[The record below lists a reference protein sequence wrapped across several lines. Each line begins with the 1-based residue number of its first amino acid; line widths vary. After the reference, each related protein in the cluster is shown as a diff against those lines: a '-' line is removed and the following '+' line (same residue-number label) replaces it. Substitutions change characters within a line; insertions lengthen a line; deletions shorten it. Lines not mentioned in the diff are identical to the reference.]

1 MTSQPH
7 DGPTRVGDY
16 TLLTRLGEGGMGI
29 VHLARGADGRRV
41 ALKVLR
47 PHVVGDAEAR
57 ARLAREVG
65 SLSRVRSPWVAEILA
80 ADPWGEMPYVVTR
93 YVPGLSLHDH
103 VQEEGPVADRDLL
116 WLAGCLAEGV
126 EAVHAAGVLHR
137 DVKPS
142 NVLMEG
148 RTPILID
155 FGLARVAEDP
165 RLTQTGWLLGT
176 PGYLAP
182 EILYGDEATPAAD
195 VHAWAAT
202 VAYAATGQAPYGRGP
217 AMAIMDRARRG
228 EHDLS
233 GIDRPLADVLD
244 AALSP
249 DPLERPLLE
258 ELLAW
263 LRPLSTRPSDP
274 RVPPPGGGVLGGV
287 GEQVDDDD
295 FTLPL
300 ALAAQ
305 AGVVVPPV
313 PPVPAGEVA
322 TATPITVVDHV
333 RPGAV
338 AAAPP
343 APPTTPVTAPPAPV
357 GDGTGTERLES
368 ERPESERPESER
380 WSSAADGRE
389 GARTQVLADGSREW
403 PPPPPRDGD
412 DALSRMEEQWDRQWE
427 EPDGAARTDV
437 PALERVRRGL
447 AVTAGAF
454 VVGAGLA
461 AAPWLTLIG
470 VVAMIWLLR
479 AGSLASSAVAGRRQV
494 RGRKWHDGLAW
505 VFSSPWHL
513 LRATTGTLVLTVWS
527 AGLALA
533 AGLLCYAFALDLPT
547 SLLVSGTTLGVAL
560 WSGPG
565 SDRFRRPVGRALYP
579 ATGRPVAWLVLCAAL
594 VVTGSLLAMV
604 AVGQGTWWAPADSGP
619 FGLG

>member
-1 MTSQPH
+1 MTSQPQI
-7 DGPTRVGDY
+7 GPTRVGDY

-47 PHVVGDAEAR
+47 PHVIGDAEAR

-103 VQEEGPVADRDLL
+103 VQEEGPVADRDLY
-116 WLAGCLAEGV
+116 WLAGCLAEGI

-202 VAYAATGQAPYGRGP
+202 VAYAATGHAPYGRGP

-233 GIDRPLADVLD
+233 GIARPMADVLA
-244 AALSP
+244 AALAP

-263 LRPLSTRPSDP
+263 LRPLSTRPADP
-274 RVPPPGGGVLGGV
+274 PVPAPVGGVLGGSA
-287 GEQVDDDD
+287 EADEED

-305 AGVVVPPV
+305 AGVLL
-313 PPVPAGEVA
+313 PPVPATPVEEVA
-322 TATPITVVDHV
+322 TATPITVADHV
-333 RPGAV
+333 APLPQDSVPPPGPP
-338 AAAPP
+338 AAP
-343 APPTTPVTAPPAPV
+343 APPTAPGPPAAPTTPMSLE
-357 GDGTGTERLES
+357 DPTATERLAE
-368 ERPESERPESER
+368 P
-380 WSSAADGRE
+380 
-389 GARTQVLADGSREW
+389 
-403 PPPPPRDGD
+403 
-412 DALSRMEEQWDRQWE
+412 DALTRMEEQWDRQWG
-427 EPDGAARTDV
+427 EPPGAPPAEV
-437 PALERVRRGL
+437 PAVERVRRGL
-447 AVTAGAF
+447 AVTAAAF
-454 VVGAGLA
+454 VVGAGFA

-470 VVAMIWLLR
+470 VVVVIWLLR
-479 AGSLASSAVAGRRQV
+479 AGSLASSAVADRRQLRGRR
-494 RGRKWHDGLAW
+494 WYDGLGWA
-505 VFSSPWHL
+505 FSSPWHL

-547 SLLVSGTTLGVAL
+547 ALVISGTTLGVAL

-579 ATGRPVAWLVLCAAL
+579 LTHRPVVWLVLCAAL
-594 VVTGSLLAMV
+594 VVAGSLLAMV
-604 AVGQGTWWAPADSGP
+604 AIGQGTLWAPADSGP